1 MRSAAGEGQAVL
13 VCVCG
18 GGGGEEPML
27 RVGIIF
33 DSFLLKLCIG
43 EN

>member
-13 VCVCG
+13 VCVW